1 MAAAT
6 LLDLNAPT
14 ADADLPAAA
23 QLTAYLAIAVA
34 TLQVRG
40 AGGSNGRGKLP
51 PLLASDASVWSRAER
66 FAGAHDYDHF
76 LSRLPPLLE
85 TDTRLCLLLNV
96 CDALVADDVSFSAG
110 QQERF
115 NRLQAI
121 LGQSKVRFQP
131 YLDIIVAKNRTAEL
145 GSFET
150 VPAGDSLT
158 RPLALLVALQ
168 LMQTADGAA
177 EQSDPRALAG
187 LFGASNALLAATA
200 QYAARTR
207 VPQFLEAAAGLLG
220 ERQRLC
226 VLLNVCDLMMRGERV
241 SDAQRSLF
249 RRMRSAFGF
258 DGRAFDPYLNLILL
272 KNDVPQEAAKRAP
285 KSGIFDRKYQWA
297 EEGAQE
303 TAGSA
308 APTPG
313 GGDPLTA
320 GMGLSAALEQRMS
333 RVKAKTRR
341 LSSALEGES
350 EGDPDP
356 AADAELAITGAS
368 RAASDGPAHLRA
380 YRDAQSAG
388 LAAGEGLSDET
399 VQPAPRPGGAMAK
412 IRRALSD
419 LKRSGAGRHLV
430 DDRNAFGSLAD
441 DPSAGPHRRRTLVR
455 MDAVVD
461 RTRTLNDYIEA
472 LLAAKSLKEACR
484 IPALPELEADRDDD
498 CDGSDASPPA
508 TSRRSPS
515 SRLLAPADPAV
526 ERPDDTLAANQDD
539 LQPAT
544 LVDDV
549 AAGEPASDGSDAADP
564 DGEERYR
571 LLAADEGGP
580 FVNLDTP
587 QASRHEAALN
597 RTLRRMGVV
606 LFPLLLLVYGTTL
619 VSEMLSS
626 QAFIE
631 NGNLATDARIVH
643 RIAGLQQTL
652 HQLSPEPN
660 AIVAVAAAFGAEDTE
675 LSDHEKAS
683 RFLEQRKQ
691 EMAALSQRHASA
703 SALAAE
709 RQNWFGAAKAML
721 LLGLGMALWGM
732 LFRSKGML
740 HVSTFTGIAGAL
752 LCANGYGLWLR
763 F

>member
-1 MAAAT
+1 MASAS
-6 LLDLNAPT
+6 LLDLNPPAADTGLPT
-14 ADADLPAAA
+14 AI
-23 QLTAYLAIAVA
+23 QLTVYLAIAVA

-40 AGGSNGRGKLP
+40 AGGSNGHGKLP
-51 PLLASDASVWSRAER
+51 PLLASDASVWPRAER
-66 FAGAHDYDHF
+66 FAGAYDYDHF

-96 CDALVADDVSFSAG
+96 CDALVADDVPFSAA

-115 NRLQAI
+115 KRLQAV

-131 YLDIIVAKNRTAEL
+131 YFDAIVAKNRTAEL

-177 EQSDPRALAG
+177 GQADARALAG
-187 LFGASNALLAATA
+187 LFGASHALLAAAA

-207 VPQFLEAAAGLLG
+207 IPQFLEAAARLLG

-241 SDAQRSLF
+241 TDAQRSLF

-272 KNDVPQEAAKRAP
+272 KNDVPHETARRAP

-303 TAGSA
+303 TAGGD
-308 APTPG
+308 APSSG
-313 GGDPLTA
+313 GEDPLTA
-320 GMGLSAALEQRMS
+320 RMGLSPALEQRMS
-333 RVKAKTRR
+333 RVRAKTRR
-341 LSSALEGES
+341 LSSALEGEPD
-350 EGDPDP
+350 GDVNP
-356 AADAELAITGAS
+356 ATDAELPMTGAS
-368 RAASDGPAHLRA
+368 PAASDGPAHLRA
-380 YRDAQSAG
+380 YRDAHSAG
-388 LAAGEGLSDET
+388 LAAGGSVSDAAG
-399 VQPAPRPGGAMAK
+399 QPAARPGGAMAK

-430 DDRNAFGSLAD
+430 DDRKAFGSLAD
-441 DPSAGPHRRRTLVR
+441 DPAVGPERKRTLVR

-484 IPALPELEADRDDD
+484 IPALPELEVDHDDHA
-498 CDGSDASPPA
+498 GADASAPA
-508 TSRRSPS
+508 ARTPSPGG
-515 SRLLAPADPAV
+515 RLLTPADPAL
-526 ERPDDTLAANQDD
+526 EQSDDAPAANQDV
-539 LQPAT
+539 LQSAPLA
-544 LVDDV
+544 DDV
-549 AAGEPASDGSDAADP
+549 AAGDRASDDSDAVDP
-564 DGEERYR
+564 EGGGRYR

-580 FVNLDTP
+580 FVNLDTSA
-587 QASRHEAALN
+587 ASRHEAALN
-597 RTLRRMGVV
+597 RALRRTGVV
-606 LFPLLLLVYGTTL
+606 LFPLLLLIYGTTL

-660 AIVAVAAAFGAEDTE
+660 AIVAVAAAFGAEQSE

-709 RQNWFGAAKAML
+709 RQHWFGAAKAMV

-732 LFRSKGML
+732 LFRSKAML